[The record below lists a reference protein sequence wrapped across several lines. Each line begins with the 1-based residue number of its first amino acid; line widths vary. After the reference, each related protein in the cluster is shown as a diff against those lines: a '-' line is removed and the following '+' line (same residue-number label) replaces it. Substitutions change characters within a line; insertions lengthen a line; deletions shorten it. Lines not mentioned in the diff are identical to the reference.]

1 MEKRSIIIYSYNK
14 VWNIENRIYSI
25 QNLTLPVPIKPRE
38 LFYFL
43 AVATIVFI
51 LSNLFS
57 FLLMVPVI
65 LRYVIFPYLATQFL
79 LKKKLDGK
87 APQKYL
93 IGVVLYYLKRF
104 SYIERFQERI
114 IGAKSEKIS
123 LSWYCGYVELANI
136 FLKGLTL
143 YV

>member
-43 AVATIVFI
+43 TVAAVIFI

-65 LRYVIFPYLATQFL
+65 LRYVIFPYLMTQFL

-93 IGVVLYYLKRF
+93 IGVILYYIKRYA
-104 SYIERFQERI
+104 YIERFQERTMR
-114 IGAKSEKIS
+114 AKSEKIS
-123 LSWYCGYVELANI
+123 LSWYCGYV
-136 FLKGLTL
+136 K
-143 YV
+143 